1 MSRARILLW
10 IVLGALV
17 LAAVLS
23 LFMRARDAGTLERIR
38 ANGVIRI
45 GYAVEAPYAFLT
57 PEGVV
62 TGQSPELARRVVHR
76 LGVKD
81 IEWRLADFGALIAEL
96 KEGRIDV
103 IAAGMFITPERAQQ
117 VSFSEPVFHVRPALL
132 VARGNPK
139 RLHSYTDALGDA
151 SVRLAVLT
159 GAVEGQA
166 LLRAGLPEAQLIQV
180 PDAQTGRVAVET
192 GVADGLALSS
202 PTIHWMA
209 ISDQLGRT
217 EIARPFSSEGLELA
231 ARSGFGGF
239 AFRKEDKGLLAAWN
253 AEQQAL
259 AATPEFLDI
268 MDDFGFGPEELP
280 GRMTTREI
288 LAP

>member
-10 IVLGALV
+10 IVLGALAS
-17 LAAVLS
+17 AAALS
-23 LFMRARDAGTLERIR
+23 LFMRAKDDHTLERIR
-38 ANGVIRI
+38 TSGVIRI

-62 TGQSPELARRVVHR
+62 TGQSPELARRVAHR
-76 LGVKD
+76 LGIKD

-96 KEGRIDV
+96 KDGRIDV
-103 IAAGMFITPERAQQ
+103 IAAGMFITPERAEQ

-139 RLHSYTDALGDA
+139 RLHSYKDALADGT
-151 SVRLAVLT
+151 VRLAVLT

-166 LLRAGLPEAQLIQV
+166 LLRAGLPEVQLIQV

-192 GVADGLALSS
+192 GLADGLALSS
-202 PTIHWMA
+202 PTIKWMA
-209 ISDQLGRT
+209 IRDQLGRT
-217 EIARPFSSEGLELA
+217 EIARPFTGAGLDLE

-239 AFRKEDKGLLAAWN
+239 GFRKEDKSLLAAWN
-253 AEQQAL
+253 GELRAL
-259 AATPEFLDI
+259 AADPEFLDL

-280 GRMTTREI
+280 GNMTTREI